1 MRVTAR
7 RSAQGTRGRSRLFT
21 WLTAL
26 SIGGALAPGGCSV
39 DRDDRYELLR
49 RREDRAP
56 GEPTP
61 LRYAAGDDASAAR
74 VRRLMSD
81 EMSGELLR
89 TFAMA
94 RRLVAETAPDSSA
107 RRARAE
113 APAYLA
119 LGTSDVYRGVSYR
132 DRVLTAGLGQ
142 RAIPAD
148 VPIVWID
155 DEPQRTEIGRLL
167 AAQRPVPKAGGST
180 SDQPVRDAIV
190 LDQVTSGLGHAILS
204 LIAPPPASPA
214 DGTFVAGDP
223 LGEGYVTFLEVLDA
237 EWHAAGGDRAAAEA
251 RALLQH
257 ASWFAAVRGNQGI
270 ERYRTHQSRGLGWP
284 SDTALAREPLVIATF
299 LYRLA
304 ASQAGH
310 RLAPDET
317 YRTMVREVPPPGFS
331 PGRVLGP
338 FRNFQA
344 KLLWAWN
351 HAALAGH
358 RPSDLVDLVEAYA
371 DAFPA
376 ERPDV
381 TRIFL
386 VTTYG
391 LTVRPGGIAE
401 DRAADDVESALA
413 ALTADVL
420 FGRLDLRA
428 GFAPV
433 APSPR
438 PL

>member
-1 MRVTAR
+1 MTVTAR
-7 RSAQGTRGRSRLFT
+7 RDAQGTRGRSRLFT

-39 DRDDRYELLR
+39 DRDDHYELLR
-49 RREDRAP
+49 RREDRVA

-81 EMSGELLR
+81 ELSGELLR

-94 RRLVAETAPDSSA
+94 RRLIAETAPASSVQ
-107 RRARAE
+107 RARVQ
-113 APAYLA
+113 APAYVA
-119 LGTSDVYRGVSYR
+119 LGTSDVYRGLPYR
-132 DRVLTAGLGQ
+132 DRALSAGLGQ
-142 RAIPAD
+142 RAIPAG
-148 VPIVWID
+148 VPIVWVD
-155 DEPQRTEIGRLL
+155 DEPQHTETGRLL
-167 AAQRPVPKAGGST
+167 ASQLPASKAST
-180 SDQPVRDAIV
+180 SDRALRDAIA
-190 LDQVTSGLGHAILS
+190 LDQIASGFGHAILS
-204 LIAPPPASPA
+204 LIAPPPAISQGGTLVA
-214 DGTFVAGDP
+214 DDP

-237 EWHAAGGDRAAAEA
+237 EWRSAGGDRAAADA
-251 RALLQH
+251 RAVLQH
-257 ASWFAAVRGNQGI
+257 AAWFAAVRGNQGI
-270 ERYRTHQSRGLGWP
+270 ERYRTYRACGLSAASP

-310 RLAPDET
+310 RLAPDDT
-317 YRTMVREVPPPGFS
+317 YRSMVLELPPSGFS

-351 HAALAGH
+351 RAALAGH
-358 RPSDLVDLVEAYA
+358 RPRDLVDLVEAYA

-376 ERPDV
+376 ERPEV
-381 TRIFL
+381 TRILL

-391 LTVRPGGIAE
+391 LTVRPGGIPA
-401 DRAADDVESALA
+401 DRPCDDLESTLA

-428 GFAPV
+428 GFGPV